1 MKLPIFLDVSFL
13 DVKLTGRVFFCSD
26 NWVPATCLPKGQS
39 MDARTMRSRKTIET
53 LSQAINE
60 PTLKDLHVM
69 LLSVIQRL
77 DSIEN
82 D

>member
-1 MKLPIFLDVSFL
+1 
-13 DVKLTGRVFFCSD
+13 
-26 NWVPATCLPKGQS
+26 